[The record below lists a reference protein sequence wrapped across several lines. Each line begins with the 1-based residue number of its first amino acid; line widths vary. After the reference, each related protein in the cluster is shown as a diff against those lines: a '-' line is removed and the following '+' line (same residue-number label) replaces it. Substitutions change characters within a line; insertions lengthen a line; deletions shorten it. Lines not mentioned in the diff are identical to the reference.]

1 MTPAISQEA
10 DDLIIACEVGSKAQY
25 EKKYRHPEWPG
36 GRSGVTIGLGYDLG
50 FADHAKIDRDWSD
63 RLPRPMVLAMVPC
76 LGVTGEAAHAMLA
89 TVRNEID
96 VPWDDAAF
104 VYEHHDI
111 PEWTERVCTVI
122 PGAEK
127 LHPHCLGALTSIA
140 YNRGAS
146 FKNTGDRYKEMRAV
160 RSHIIAGELSLVDD
174 EIRAMKRLWP
184 GANERGLL
192 IRRDKEADLWN
203 KGLSSPVPLA
213 PPKSKPSE
221 APAPLVRPQDKPGST
236 GPGVGGTLSTTTAA
250 AAAQGFGYGPYIVGG
265 VILAGVIVTA
275 GVIGY
280 REYQKRQP
288 TLARAKG

>member
-1 MTPAISQEA
+1 MTPQISQDA
-10 DDLIIACEVGSKAQY
+10 DDLIIACEVGSRAQY

-50 FADHAKIDRDWSD
+50 FADVAKIERDWSD
-63 RLPRPMVLAMVPC
+63 LLPASMVTAMVPC
-76 LGVTGEAAHAMLA
+76 LGATGERAQGLLA
-89 TVRNEID
+89 SVKNKID
-96 VPWDDAAF
+96 VPWDAASY

-111 PEWTERVCTVI
+111 PEWVDRVCNVI
-122 PGAEK
+122 PGADK

-146 FKNTGDRYKEMRAV
+146 FKNAGDRYQEMRAV
-160 RSHIIAGELSLVDD
+160 RSHIMAGELSLVDD

-203 KGLSSPVPLA
+203 KGLGA
-213 PPKSKPSE
+213 PAVLPARGKPSE
-221 APAPLVRPQDKPGST
+221 VPAPLERTEDKPAST
-236 GPGVGGTLSTTTAA
+236 AKGVGGALATGATAS
-250 AAAQGFGYGPYIVGG
+250 AAQGFGAGPYIAGGLIIAGVVITVG
-265 VILAGVIVTA
+265 VIA
-275 GVIGY
+275 Y
-280 REYQKRQP
+280 HEYKKRQP